1 MSLFAAP
8 TASILLCSVLLLAL
22 LRSTPRFVPLHR
34 PNERSLHQAPVPR
47 AGGLALV
54 PAILAGW
61 ALTPGAACLPICLAL
76 ALCAIS
82 YLDVLRGLPVGAR
95 LRSHLL
101 GGGFVVAAA

>member
-22 LRSTPRFVPLHR
+22 LRSTARFVPLDR

-61 ALTPGAACLPICLAL
+61 ALTPGAAWLPICIAL

-82 YLDVLRGLPVGAR
+82 YLAALRGLRALPR
-95 LRSHLL
+95 L
-101 GGGFVVAAA
+101 GGPVVTP